1 MIYRHLIVDNTTA
14 KGLLNG
20 VLELSFNVI
29 TAEQYQE
36 IILSK

>member
-1 MIYRHLIVDNTTA
+1 MTTA

-29 TAEQYQE
+29 TEEQYQE